1 MKTAKQAALLL
12 ALACLVGGAAA
23 EGTCPEAET
32 GIQGHSWVQAN
43 EDHLPLFSYGLRYIF
58 GNPGTVRVCTEC
70 GKEQEFY
77 YSDTWVYALRE
88 DGTAEIVRCDQ
99 PETVGSLTVPET
111 VNGIAV
117 TAIGDK
123 AFSQCYYLTDVTL
136 PEGITHIGDFAF
148 EDCTDM
154 ETLTIPSTVR
164 SLGCNPFIGTTVQ
177 LQLAEGNTALE
188 QQGAFLLD
196 RETKRLICYQSSP
209 GGTEEDPVTLT
220 VPAGTREIGD
230 YAFSRSDAV
239 QVVLPT
245 GVTKIGQCAFQR
257 CLNLVSVTLPEG
269 VEEIGDHAFQRCSKL
284 EEVNLPDS
292 VTHIGRNPFAGSPVT
307 LSVSASHPTLE
318 LREDVLIEKSTG
330 TLLSFPCVGSEPTY
344 EIPGDVREIGEF
356 AFAYCKELYSLVIPT
371 GVEIAENA
379 FYHNEAIE
387 EVTLPEGLTVIKEN
401 TFWGCINLKT
411 VEIPDSVEEI
421 GAFAFDCCQA
431 METLTFPKSLVTL
444 GEGAFQGCLALRDVT
459 VPSAIGQI
467 PSQAFDACIRLE
479 KVEIQEGITQIGAYA
494 FYDCEMLQD
503 VALPES
509 LTQID
514 KYAFYRCAI
523 LEEITIPD
531 AVSSFGEEVFGMCP
545 KLTVTV
551 AKDSAAVAY
560 CTDNEVPFVEIEE

>member
-32 GIQGHSWVQAN
+32 GIQGHTWVQST
-43 EDHLPLFSYGLRYIF
+43 EDRLPLFSYGLRYIF
-58 GNPGTVRVCTEC
+58 GNPGTGRVCTEC

-77 YSDTWVYALRE
+77 DCDTWVYALRE

-136 PEGITHIGDFAF
+136 PEGITYIGDFAF

-154 ETLTIPSTVR
+154 ETLTIPSTVT
-164 SLGCNPFIGTTVQ
+164 SMGCNPFIGTTVQ

-196 RETKRLICYQSSP
+196 RATKRLICYQSSP
-209 GGTEEDPVTLT
+209 ERAEDPATLT

-239 QVVLPT
+239 QVVLPA
-245 GVTKIGQCAFQR
+245 GVEKIGKCAFQR
-257 CLNLVSVTLPEG
+257 CLSLESVSLSAGVT
-269 VEEIGDHAFQRCSKL
+269 EIGDHAFQRCGKL

-292 VTHIGRNPFAGSPVT
+292 VTHLGRNPFAGSPVT

-330 TLLSFPCVGSEPTY
+330 KLLSFPCVGSEPTY
-344 EIPGDVREIGEF
+344 EIPGDVREISEF
-356 AFAYCKELYSLVIPT
+356 AFAYCKELYTLVIPA

-387 EVTLPEGLTVIKEN
+387 EVDLPEWLTVIKEN

-444 GEGAFQGCLALRDVT
+444 GEGAFQGCLALREVT
-459 VPSAIGQI
+459 VPSAIGTI
-467 PSQAFDACIRLE
+467 PARAFDACIRLE
-479 KVEIQEGITQIGAYA
+479 KVEIQEGITQMGAFA

-509 LTQID
+509 LGQIG

-523 LEEITIPD
+523 LEDITIP
-531 AVSSFGEEVFGMCP
+531 ASVSSFGEEVFGMCP
-545 KLTVTV
+545 KLTVTA
-551 AKDSAAVAY
+551 AKDSATAAY
-560 CTDNEVPFVEIEE
+560 CASNEVPFVEVEE

>member
-1 MKTAKQAALLL
+1 M
-12 ALACLVGGAAA
+12 
-23 EGTCPEAET
+23 
-32 GIQGHSWVQAN
+32 
-43 EDHLPLFSYGLRYIF
+43 
-58 GNPGTVRVCTEC
+58 
-70 GKEQEFY
+70 
-77 YSDTWVYALRE
+77 
-88 DGTAEIVRCDQ
+88 
-99 PETVGSLTVPET
+99 
-111 VNGIAV
+111 
-117 TAIGDK
+117 
-123 AFSQCYYLTDVTL
+123 
-136 PEGITHIGDFAF
+136 
-148 EDCTDM
+148 
-154 ETLTIPSTVR
+154 
-164 SLGCNPFIGTTVQ
+164 
-177 LQLAEGNTALE
+177 
-188 QQGAFLLD
+188 
-196 RETKRLICYQSSP
+196 
-209 GGTEEDPVTLT
+209 
-220 VPAGTREIGD
+220 
-230 YAFSRSDAV
+230 
-239 QVVLPT
+239 
-245 GVTKIGQCAFQR
+245 
-257 CLNLVSVTLPEG
+257 SVTLPEG

-292 VTHIGRNPFAGSPVT
+292 VTHLGRNPFAGSPVT
-307 LSVSASHPTLE
+307 LSLSASHPTLE

-344 EIPGDVREIGEF
+344 ETPGDVREIGEF
-356 AFAYCKELYSLVIPT
+356 AFAYCKELYTLVIPT

>member
-1 MKTAKQAALLL
+1 MKTAKQAAILL

-32 GIQGHSWVQAN
+32 GIQGHTWVQST
-43 EDHLPLFSYGLRYIF
+43 EDRLPLFSYGLRYIF
-58 GNPGTVRVCTEC
+58 GNPGTGRVCTEC

-77 YSDTWVYALRE
+77 YSDSWVYALRE

-99 PETVGSLTVPET
+99 PETVGNLTVPET

-123 AFSQCYYLTDVTL
+123 AFSQCYYLTDVKL
-136 PEGITHIGDFAF
+136 PEGITYIGDFAF

-154 ETLTIPSTVR
+154 EALTIPSTVT
-164 SLGCNPFIGTTVQ
+164 SMGCNPFIGTTVQ

-188 QQGAFLLD
+188 QQGAFLID
-196 RETKRLICYQSSP
+196 QATKRLICYQSSP
-209 GGTEEDPVTLT
+209 EGAEDPATLT

-239 QVVLPT
+239 QVVLPA
-245 GVTKIGQCAFQR
+245 GVEKIGQCAFQR
-257 CLNLVSVTLPEG
+257 CLSLESVNLSAGVT
-269 VEEIGDHAFQRCSKL
+269 EIGDHAFQRCGKL
-284 EEVNLPDS
+284 EAVNLPDS
-292 VTHIGRNPFAGSPVT
+292 VTRIGRNPFAGSPVT
-307 LSVSASHPTLE
+307 LSVSASHPALE

-330 TLLSFPCVGSEPTY
+330 KLLSFPCVGSEPTY
-344 EIPGDVREIGEF
+344 EIPGDVGEIGEF
-356 AFAYCKELYSLVIPT
+356 AFAYCKELYTLVIPA

-387 EVTLPEGLTVIKEN
+387 EVDLPDGLTVIKEN

-421 GAFAFDCCQA
+421 GAFAFNCCQA

-444 GEGAFQGCLALRDVT
+444 GEGAFQGCLALREVT
-459 VPSAIGQI
+459 VPSAIGTI
-467 PSQAFDACIRLE
+467 PARAFDACIRLE
-479 KVEIQEGITQIGAYA
+479 KVEIQEGITQMGAYA
-494 FYDCEMLQD
+494 FYDCEMLQE

-523 LEEITIPD
+523 LEHITIPD

-545 KLTVTV
+545 KLTVTA
-551 AKDSAAVAY
+551 AKDSAAAAY
-560 CTDNEVPFVEIEE
+560 CNDNEVPFVEIEE